1 MSLLR
6 MQNIFGL
13 PAAHVQMQKQM
24 RTVKGSRS
32 RDFATG
38 GRSLRA
44 ILKLLYS
51 KLAMQI
57 YTYIYL
63 CTHKS
68 VILGSYQHT
77 HMCVHVVNTCI
88 VCMQATFIP
97 VRESSL
103 MYERRNACA

>member
-1 MSLLR
+1 MKMSLLR

-32 RDFATG
+32 RDFARG
-38 GRSLRA
+38 GRTLRA

-57 YTYIYL
+57 YTYI
-63 CTHKS
+63 
-68 VILGSYQHT
+68 
-77 HMCVHVVNTCI
+77 CVHTNQLYSAAISAHIC
-88 VCMQATFIP
+88 VC
-97 VRESSL
+97 VCS
-103 MYERRNACA
+103 